1 MNGPLEMLGDDAA
14 AVCVDGVCAV
24 PATTSAPSERSAQ
37 DEADEAGLKDPGSPH
52 QDGVSREA

>member
-14 AVCVDGVCAV
+14 VVCVDGVCAV
-24 PATTSAPSERSAQ
+24 PTTTSAPSERAAQ
-37 DEADEAGLKDPGSPH
+37 NGADEAGLRGPGSSL

>member
-1 MNGPLEMLGDDAA
+1 VNNPLEMLGDDAA

-24 PATTSAPSERSAQ
+24 PTTTSAPSERSAQ
-37 DEADEAGLKDPGSPH
+37 DGADEVGLRGSGSPH